1 MAESLMDAL
10 RAYDKTCYPLH
21 MPGHKR
27 RLDPSGG
34 LPISIDVTEVNGMDD
49 LHNAS
54 GILAEAETRT
64 AALYGSP
71 CCRYLVGGSTVGIL
85 SAIRAC
91 CSRNG
96 TVLAARNCHKSVW
109 HAAELMNLTTVFLMP
124 ERIGAY
130 DLFGSVRP
138 EEVAAGLR
146 QHPEAEAVV
155 ITSPTYE
162 GILSDVRAIAAIC
175 HAAGV
180 PLIVDE
186 AHGAHLGLQVGN
198 FSDREFFP
206 QGAVSC
212 GADVVIQ
219 SAHKTLPCLTQTS
232 WMHIQGNLVSAKR
245 VDHELDVFET
255 SSPSYPLMV
264 SLDAATGFLTR
275 EGGDYMHRWEEYL
288 TAFAEKT
295 RGLRRLW
302 IPGVTDPLPQT
313 AAFARDPGKIL
324 ISGKGAGMTGE
335 ALAAILRD
343 QYRFETE
350 MAVGWNVLAM
360 TSMADDPEEIK
371 RFAEVLS
378 EIDSDS
384 LNKTEPSAR
393 ECITAADI
401 DIEIEA
407 RADAEFSAAATDPG
421 QTDLAAAPPAETVM
435 TIAEAMERPSV
446 PVTEESAAGAVSA
459 EYLWAYPPG
468 VPLIMPGERIT
479 DGLLCTLRV
488 LRAAGTAIHHEG
500 RAHDSVQDGMILT
513 VKAEKEDPKKEQ
525 NRI

>member
-1 MAESLMDAL
+1 MDAL
-10 RAYDKTCYPLH
+10 RAYDKTYYPLH

-34 LPISIDVTEVNGMDD
+34 LPISIDITEVDGMDD

-54 GILAEAETRT
+54 GILAEAEART

-109 HAAELMNLTTVFLMP
+109 HAAELMNLTTAFLMP
-124 ERIGAY
+124 ERIGTF

-138 EEVAAGLR
+138 EEVAGKLR
-146 QHPEAEAVV
+146 KHPEAEAVV

-162 GILSDVRAIAAIC
+162 GVLSDVRAIAEIC

-186 AHGAHLGLQVGN
+186 AHGAHLGLRAEN
-198 FSDREFFP
+198 SSDRAFFP

-232 WMHIQGNLVSAKR
+232 WMHVQGNLVSPKR

-255 SSPSYPLMV
+255 SSPSYPLMA
-264 SLDAATGFLTR
+264 SLDAATCFLTR
-275 EGGDYMHRWEEYL
+275 EGGGYLHRWEECL
-288 TAFAEKT
+288 AAFAEKT
-295 RGLRRLW
+295 RGLRYLR
-302 IPGVTDPLPQT
+302 IPGITDPLPRT

-324 ISGKGAGMTGE
+324 ISGRDAGLTGG
-335 ALAAILRD
+335 ALADILRTRY
-343 QYRFETE
+343 QFETE

-360 TSMADDPEEIK
+360 TSMADDPEAIE
-371 RFAEVLS
+371 RFAEALQ
-378 EIDSDS
+378 EIDSGS
-384 LNKTEPSAR
+384 LYEKEPPFPRRLSAS
-393 ECITAADI
+393 DI
-401 DIEIEA
+401 DIVIEA
-407 RADAEFSAAATDPG
+407 N
-421 QTDLAAAPPAETVM
+421 LIAAPSAETVM

-446 PVTEESAAGAVSA
+446 PVIEESAAGAVSA

-468 VPLIMPGERIT
+468 IPLIMPGERIT
-479 DGLLCTLRV
+479 DGLLCTLRA

-500 RAHDSVQDGMILT
+500 RAHDSVQDGEILT
-513 VKAEKEDPKKEQ
+513 VKAGQEGSLEVKSV
-525 NRI
+525 

>member
-10 RAYDKTCYPLH
+10 RAYDKTYYPLH

-34 LPISIDVTEVNGMDD
+34 LPISIDITEVDGMDD

-54 GILAEAETRT
+54 GILAEAEART

-124 ERIGAY
+124 ERIGTF

-138 EEVAAGLR
+138 EEVAGKLR

-162 GILSDVRAIAAIC
+162 GVLSDVRAIAEIC

-186 AHGAHLGLQVGN
+186 AHGAHLGLCTEN
-198 FSDREFFP
+198 SSDRTFFP

-232 WMHIQGNLVSAKR
+232 WMHIQGNLVSPKR

-255 SSPSYPLMV
+255 SSPSYPLMA
-264 SLDAATGFLTR
+264 SLDAATCFLTR
-275 EGGDYMHRWEEYL
+275 EGGGYLHRWEECL
-288 TAFAEKT
+288 AAFAEKT
-295 RGLRRLW
+295 RGLRYLR
-302 IPGVTDPLPQT
+302 IPGITDPLPRT

-324 ISGKGAGMTGE
+324 ISGRDAGLTGG
-335 ALAAILRD
+335 ALANILRTRY
-343 QYRFETE
+343 QFETE

-360 TSMADDPEEIK
+360 TSMADDPEAIE
-371 RFAEVLS
+371 RFAEALQ
-378 EIDSDS
+378 EIDSGS
-384 LNKTEPSAR
+384 LNEKEPPFPRRLSAS
-393 ECITAADI
+393 DI
-401 DIEIEA
+401 DIVIE
-407 RADAEFSAAATDPG
+407 SN
-421 QTDLAAAPPAETVM
+421 LIAAPSAETVM

-446 PVTEESAAGAVSA
+446 SVLEESAAGAVSA

-468 VPLIMPGERIT
+468 IPLIMPGERIT
-479 DGLLCTLRV
+479 DGLLCTLRA

-500 RAHDSVQDGMILT
+500 RAHDSVQDGEILT
-513 VKAEKEDPKKEQ
+513 VKAEQEGSLEVKSV
-525 NRI
+525 

>member
-10 RAYDKTCYPLH
+10 RAYDKTYYPLH

-34 LPISIDVTEVNGMDD
+34 LPISIDITEVDGMDD

-54 GILAEAETRT
+54 GILAEAEART

-109 HAAELMNLTTVFLMP
+109 HAAELMNLTTAFLMP
-124 ERIGAY
+124 ERIGTF

-138 EEVAAGLR
+138 EEVAGKLR
-146 QHPEAEAVV
+146 KHPEAEAVV

-162 GILSDVRAIAAIC
+162 GVLSDVRAIAEIC

-186 AHGAHLGLQVGN
+186 AHGAHLGLRAEN
-198 FSDREFFP
+198 SSDRAFFP

-232 WMHIQGNLVSAKR
+232 WMHIQGNLVSPKR

-255 SSPSYPLMV
+255 SSPSYPLMA
-264 SLDAATGFLTR
+264 SLDAATCFLTR
-275 EGGDYMHRWEEYL
+275 EGGGYLHRWEECL
-288 TAFAEKT
+288 AAFAEKT
-295 RGLRRLW
+295 RGLRYLR
-302 IPGVTDPLPQT
+302 IPGITDPLPRT

-324 ISGKGAGMTGE
+324 ISGRDAGLTGG
-335 ALAAILRD
+335 ALANILRTRY
-343 QYRFETE
+343 QFETE

-360 TSMADDPEEIK
+360 TSMADDPEAIE
-371 RFAEVLS
+371 RFAEALQ
-378 EIDSDS
+378 EIDSGS
-384 LNKTEPSAR
+384 LYEKEPPFPRRLSAS
-393 ECITAADI
+393 DI
-401 DIEIEA
+401 DIVIEA
-407 RADAEFSAAATDPG
+407 N
-421 QTDLAAAPPAETVM
+421 LIAAPSAETVM

-446 PVTEESAAGAVSA
+446 PVIEESAAGAVSA

-468 VPLIMPGERIT
+468 IPLIMPGERIT
-479 DGLLCTLRV
+479 DGLLCTLRA

>member
-1 MAESLMDAL
+1 MDAL
-10 RAYDKTCYPLH
+10 RAYDKTYYPLH

-34 LPISIDVTEVNGMDD
+34 LPISIDITEVDGMDD

-54 GILAEAETRT
+54 GILAEAEART

-109 HAAELMNLTTVFLMP
+109 HAAELMNLTTAFLMP
-124 ERIGAY
+124 ERIGTF

-138 EEVAAGLR
+138 EEVAGKLR

-162 GILSDVRAIAAIC
+162 GVLSDVRAIAEIC

-186 AHGAHLGLQVGN
+186 AHGAHLGLRAEN
-198 FSDREFFP
+198 SSDRAFFP

-232 WMHIQGNLVSAKR
+232 WMHIQGNLVSPKR

-255 SSPSYPLMV
+255 SSPSYPLMA
-264 SLDAATGFLTR
+264 SLDAATCFLTR
-275 EGGDYMHRWEEYL
+275 EGGGYLHRWEECL
-288 TAFAEKT
+288 AAFAEKT
-295 RGLRRLW
+295 RGLRYLR
-302 IPGVTDPLPQT
+302 IPGITDPLPRT

-324 ISGKGAGMTGE
+324 ISGRDAGLTGG
-335 ALAAILRD
+335 ALANILRTRY
-343 QYRFETE
+343 QFETE

-360 TSMADDPEEIK
+360 TSMADDPEAIE
-371 RFAEVLS
+371 RFAEALQ
-378 EIDSDS
+378 EIDSGS
-384 LNKTEPSAR
+384 LNEKEPPFPRRLSAS
-393 ECITAADI
+393 DI
-401 DIEIEA
+401 DIVIEA
-407 RADAEFSAAATDPG
+407 N
-421 QTDLAAAPPAETVM
+421 LIAAPSAETVM

-446 PVTEESAAGAVSA
+446 PVIEESAAGAVSA

-468 VPLIMPGERIT
+468 IPLIMPGERIT
-479 DGLLCTLRV
+479 DGLLCTLRA

-500 RAHDSVQDGMILT
+500 RAHDSVQDGEILT
-513 VKAEKEDPKKEQ
+513 VKAGQEGSLEVKSV
-525 NRI
+525 

>member
-10 RAYDKTCYPLH
+10 RAYDKTYYPLH

-34 LPISIDVTEVNGMDD
+34 LPISIDITEVDGMDD

-54 GILAEAETRT
+54 GILAEAEART

-109 HAAELMNLTTVFLMP
+109 HAAELMNLTTAFLMP
-124 ERIGAY
+124 ERIGTF

-138 EEVAAGLR
+138 EEVAGKLR
-146 QHPEAEAVV
+146 KHPEAEAVV

-162 GILSDVRAIAAIC
+162 GVLSDVRAIAEIC

-186 AHGAHLGLQVGN
+186 AHGAHLGLRAEN
-198 FSDREFFP
+198 SSDRAFFP

-232 WMHIQGNLVSAKR
+232 WMHVQGNLVSPKR

-255 SSPSYPLMV
+255 SSPSYPLMA
-264 SLDAATGFLTR
+264 SLDAATCFLTR
-275 EGGDYMHRWEEYL
+275 EGGGYLHRWEECL
-288 TAFAEKT
+288 AAFAEKT
-295 RGLRRLW
+295 RGLRYLR
-302 IPGVTDPLPQT
+302 IPGITDPLPRT

-324 ISGKGAGMTGE
+324 ISGRDAGLTGG
-335 ALAAILRD
+335 ALADILRTRY
-343 QYRFETE
+343 QFETE

-360 TSMADDPEEIK
+360 TSMADDPEAIE
-371 RFAEVLS
+371 RFAEALQ
-378 EIDSDS
+378 EIDSGS
-384 LNKTEPSAR
+384 LYEKEPPFPRRLSAS
-393 ECITAADI
+393 DI
-401 DIEIEA
+401 DIVIEA
-407 RADAEFSAAATDPG
+407 N
-421 QTDLAAAPPAETVM
+421 LIAAPSAETVM

-446 PVTEESAAGAVSA
+446 SVLEESAAGAVSA

-468 VPLIMPGERIT
+468 IPLIMPGERIT
-479 DGLLCTLRV
+479 DGLLCTLRA

-500 RAHDSVQDGMILT
+500 RAHDSVQDGEILT
-513 VKAEKEDPKKEQ
+513 VKAEQEGSLEVKSV
-525 NRI
+525 

>member
-10 RAYDKTCYPLH
+10 RAYDKTYYPLH

-34 LPISIDVTEVNGMDD
+34 LPISIDITEVDGMDD

-54 GILAEAETRT
+54 GILAEAEART

-109 HAAELMNLTTVFLMP
+109 HAAELMNLTTAFLMP
-124 ERIGAY
+124 ERIGTF

-138 EEVAAGLR
+138 EEVAGKLR

-162 GILSDVRAIAAIC
+162 GVLSDVRAIAEIC

-186 AHGAHLGLQVGN
+186 AHGAHLGLCTEN
-198 FSDREFFP
+198 SSDRTFFP

-232 WMHIQGNLVSAKR
+232 WMHIQGNLVSPKR

-255 SSPSYPLMV
+255 SSPSYPLMA
-264 SLDAATGFLTR
+264 SLDAATCFLTR
-275 EGGDYMHRWEEYL
+275 EGGGYLHRWEECL
-288 TAFAEKT
+288 AAFAEKT
-295 RGLRRLW
+295 RGLRYLR
-302 IPGVTDPLPQT
+302 IPGITDPLPRT

-324 ISGKGAGMTGE
+324 ISGRDAGLTGG
-335 ALAAILRD
+335 ALANILRTRY
-343 QYRFETE
+343 QFETE

-360 TSMADDPEEIK
+360 TSMADDPEAIE
-371 RFAEVLS
+371 RFAEALQ
-378 EIDSDS
+378 EIDSGS
-384 LNKTEPSAR
+384 LNEKEPPFPRRLSAS
-393 ECITAADI
+393 DI
-401 DIEIEA
+401 DIVIEA
-407 RADAEFSAAATDPG
+407 N
-421 QTDLAAAPPAETVM
+421 LIAAPSAETVM

-446 PVTEESAAGAVSA
+446 PVIEESAAGAVSA

-468 VPLIMPGERIT
+468 IPLIMPGERIT
-479 DGLLCTLRV
+479 DGLLCTLRA

-500 RAHDSVQDGMILT
+500 RAHDSVQDGEILT
-513 VKAEKEDPKKEQ
+513 VKAEQEGSLEVKSV
-525 NRI
+525 

>member
-10 RAYDKTCYPLH
+10 RAYDKTYYPLH

-34 LPISIDVTEVNGMDD
+34 LPISIDITEVDGMDD

-54 GILAEAETRT
+54 GILAEAEART

-109 HAAELMNLTTVFLMP
+109 HAAELMNLTTAFLMP
-124 ERIGAY
+124 ERIGTF

-138 EEVAAGLR
+138 EEVAGKLR
-146 QHPEAEAVV
+146 KHPEAEAVV

-162 GILSDVRAIAAIC
+162 GVLSDVRAIAEIC

-186 AHGAHLGLQVGN
+186 AHGAHLGLRAEN
-198 FSDREFFP
+198 SSDRAFFP

-232 WMHIQGNLVSAKR
+232 WMHVQGNLVSPKR

-255 SSPSYPLMV
+255 SSPSYPLMA
-264 SLDAATGFLTR
+264 SLDAATCFLTR
-275 EGGDYMHRWEEYL
+275 EGGGYLHRWEECL

-295 RGLRRLW
+295 RGLRYLR
-302 IPGVTDPLPQT
+302 IPGITDPLPRT

-324 ISGKGAGMTGE
+324 ISGRDAGLTGG
-335 ALAAILRD
+335 ALADILRTRY
-343 QYRFETE
+343 QFETE

-360 TSMADDPEEIK
+360 TSMADDPEAIE
-371 RFAEVLS
+371 RFAEALQ
-378 EIDSDS
+378 EIDSGS
-384 LNKTEPSAR
+384 LYEKEPPFPRRLSAS
-393 ECITAADI
+393 DI
-401 DIEIEA
+401 DIVIEA
-407 RADAEFSAAATDPG
+407 N
-421 QTDLAAAPPAETVM
+421 LIAAPSAETVM

-446 PVTEESAAGAVSA
+446 PVIEESAAGAVSA

-468 VPLIMPGERIT
+468 IPLIMPGERIT
-479 DGLLCTLRV
+479 DGLLCTLRA

-500 RAHDSVQDGMILT
+500 RAHDSVQDGEILT
-513 VKAEKEDPKKEQ
+513 VKAGQEGSLEVKSV
-525 NRI
+525 

>member
-10 RAYDKTCYPLH
+10 RAYDKTYYPLH

-34 LPISIDVTEVNGMDD
+34 LPISIDITEVDGMDD

-54 GILAEAETRT
+54 GILAEAEART

-109 HAAELMNLTTVFLMP
+109 HAAELMNLTTAFLMP
-124 ERIGAY
+124 ERIGTF

-138 EEVAAGLR
+138 EEVAGKLR
-146 QHPEAEAVV
+146 KHPEAEAVV

-162 GILSDVRAIAAIC
+162 GVLSDVRAIAEIC

-186 AHGAHLGLQVGN
+186 AHGAHLGLRAEN
-198 FSDREFFP
+198 SSDRAFFP

-232 WMHIQGNLVSAKR
+232 WMHVQGNLVSPKR

-255 SSPSYPLMV
+255 SSPSYPLMA
-264 SLDAATGFLTR
+264 SLDAATCFLTR
-275 EGGDYMHRWEEYL
+275 EGGGYLHRWEECL
-288 TAFAEKT
+288 AAFAEKT
-295 RGLRRLW
+295 RGLRYLR
-302 IPGVTDPLPQT
+302 IPGITDPLPRT

-324 ISGKGAGMTGE
+324 ISGRDAGLTGG
-335 ALAAILRD
+335 ALANILRTRY
-343 QYRFETE
+343 QFETE

-360 TSMADDPEEIK
+360 TSMADDPEAIE
-371 RFAEVLS
+371 RFAEALQ
-378 EIDSDS
+378 EIDSGS
-384 LNKTEPSAR
+384 LNEKEPPFPRRLSAS
-393 ECITAADI
+393 DI
-401 DIEIEA
+401 DIVIEA
-407 RADAEFSAAATDPG
+407 N
-421 QTDLAAAPPAETVM
+421 LIAAPSAETVM

-446 PVTEESAAGAVSA
+446 PVIEESAAGAVSA

-468 VPLIMPGERIT
+468 IPLIMPGERIT
-479 DGLLCTLRV
+479 DGLLCTLRA

-500 RAHDSVQDGMILT
+500 RAHDSVQDGEILT
-513 VKAEKEDPKKEQ
+513 VKAGQEGSLEVKSV
-525 NRI
+525 

>member
-1 MAESLMDAL
+1 MDAL
-10 RAYDKTCYPLH
+10 RAYDKTYYPLH

-34 LPISIDVTEVNGMDD
+34 LPISIDITEVDGMDD

-54 GILAEAETRT
+54 GILAEAEART

-109 HAAELMNLTTVFLMP
+109 HAAELMNLTTAFLMP
-124 ERIGAY
+124 ERIGTF

-138 EEVAAGLR
+138 EEVAGKLR
-146 QHPEAEAVV
+146 KHPEAEAVV

-162 GILSDVRAIAAIC
+162 GVLSDVRAIAEIC

-186 AHGAHLGLQVGN
+186 AHGAHLGLRAEN
-198 FSDREFFP
+198 SSDRAFFP

-232 WMHIQGNLVSAKR
+232 WMHIQGNLVSPKR

-255 SSPSYPLMV
+255 SSPSYPLMA
-264 SLDAATGFLTR
+264 SLDAATCFLTR
-275 EGGDYMHRWEEYL
+275 EGGGYLHRWEECL
-288 TAFAEKT
+288 AAFAEKT
-295 RGLRRLW
+295 RGLRYLR
-302 IPGVTDPLPQT
+302 IPGITDPLPRT

-324 ISGKGAGMTGE
+324 ISGRDAGLTGG
-335 ALAAILRD
+335 ALADILRTRY
-343 QYRFETE
+343 QFETE

-360 TSMADDPEEIK
+360 TSMADDPEAIE
-371 RFAEVLS
+371 RFAEALQ
-378 EIDSDS
+378 EIDSGS
-384 LNKTEPSAR
+384 LYEKEPPFPRRLSAS
-393 ECITAADI
+393 DI
-401 DIEIEA
+401 DIVIEA
-407 RADAEFSAAATDPG
+407 N
-421 QTDLAAAPPAETVM
+421 LIAAPSAETVM

-446 PVTEESAAGAVSA
+446 PVIEESAAGAVSA

-468 VPLIMPGERIT
+468 IPLIMPGERIT
-479 DGLLCTLRV
+479 DGLLCTLRA

-500 RAHDSVQDGMILT
+500 RAHDSVQDGEILT
-513 VKAEKEDPKKEQ
+513 VKAGQEGSLEVKSV
-525 NRI
+525 

>member
-1 MAESLMDAL
+1 
-10 RAYDKTCYPLH
+10 
-21 MPGHKR
+21 
-27 RLDPSGG
+27 
-34 LPISIDVTEVNGMDD
+34 
-49 LHNAS
+49 
-54 GILAEAETRT
+54 
-64 AALYGSP
+64 
-71 CCRYLVGGSTVGIL
+71 
-85 SAIRAC
+85 
-91 CSRNG
+91 
-96 TVLAARNCHKSVW
+96 
-109 HAAELMNLTTVFLMP
+109 
-124 ERIGAY
+124 
-130 DLFGSVRP
+130 
-138 EEVAAGLR
+138 
-146 QHPEAEAVV
+146 
-155 ITSPTYE
+155 
-162 GILSDVRAIAAIC
+162 
-175 HAAGV
+175 
-180 PLIVDE
+180 
-186 AHGAHLGLQVGN
+186 
-198 FSDREFFP
+198 
-206 QGAVSC
+206 
-212 GADVVIQ
+212 
-219 SAHKTLPCLTQTS
+219 
-232 WMHIQGNLVSAKR
+232 
-245 VDHELDVFET
+245 
-255 SSPSYPLMV
+255 
-264 SLDAATGFLTR
+264 
-275 EGGDYMHRWEEYL
+275 
-288 TAFAEKT
+288 
-295 RGLRRLW
+295 
-302 IPGVTDPLPQT
+302 
-313 AAFARDPGKIL
+313 
-324 ISGKGAGMTGE
+324 
-335 ALAAILRD
+335 
-343 QYRFETE
+343 

>member
-10 RAYDKTCYPLH
+10 RAYDKTYYPLH

-34 LPISIDVTEVNGMDD
+34 LPISIDITEVDGMDD

-54 GILAEAETRT
+54 GILAEAEART

-109 HAAELMNLTTVFLMP
+109 HAAELMNLTTAFLMP
-124 ERIGAY
+124 ERIGTF

-138 EEVAAGLR
+138 EEVAGKLR
-146 QHPEAEAVV
+146 KHPEAEAVV

-162 GILSDVRAIAAIC
+162 GVLSDVRAIAEIC

-186 AHGAHLGLQVGN
+186 AHGAHLGLRAEN
-198 FSDREFFP
+198 SSDRAFFP

-232 WMHIQGNLVSAKR
+232 WMHIQGNLVSPKR

-255 SSPSYPLMV
+255 SSPSYPLMA
-264 SLDAATGFLTR
+264 SLDAATCFLTR
-275 EGGDYMHRWEEYL
+275 EGGGYLHRWEECL

-295 RGLRRLW
+295 RGLRYLR
-302 IPGVTDPLPQT
+302 IPGITDPLPRT

-324 ISGKGAGMTGE
+324 ISGRDAGLTGG
-335 ALAAILRD
+335 ALADILRTRY
-343 QYRFETE
+343 QFETE

-360 TSMADDPEEIK
+360 TSMADDPEAIE
-371 RFAEVLS
+371 RFAEALQ
-378 EIDSDS
+378 EIDSGS
-384 LNKTEPSAR
+384 LYEKEPPFPRRLSAS
-393 ECITAADI
+393 DI
-401 DIEIEA
+401 DIVIEA
-407 RADAEFSAAATDPG
+407 N
-421 QTDLAAAPPAETVM
+421 LIAAPSAETVM

-446 PVTEESAAGAVSA
+446 PVIEESAAGAVSA

-468 VPLIMPGERIT
+468 IPLIMPGERIT
-479 DGLLCTLRV
+479 DGLLCTLRA

-500 RAHDSVQDGMILT
+500 RAHDSVQDGEILT
-513 VKAEKEDPKKEQ
+513 VKAGQEGSLEVKSV
-525 NRI
+525 

>member
-10 RAYDKTCYPLH
+10 RAYDKTYYPLH

-34 LPISIDVTEVNGMDD
+34 LPISIDITEVDGMDD

-54 GILAEAETRT
+54 GILAEAEART

-109 HAAELMNLTTVFLMP
+109 HAAELMNLTTAFLMP
-124 ERIGAY
+124 ERIGTF

-138 EEVAAGLR
+138 EEVAGKLR
-146 QHPEAEAVV
+146 KHPEAEAVV

-162 GILSDVRAIAAIC
+162 GVLSDVRAIAEIC

-186 AHGAHLGLQVGN
+186 AHGAHLGLRAEN
-198 FSDREFFP
+198 SSDRAFFP

-232 WMHIQGNLVSAKR
+232 WMHVQGNLVSPKR

-255 SSPSYPLMV
+255 SSPSYPLMA
-264 SLDAATGFLTR
+264 SLDAATCFLTR
-275 EGGDYMHRWEEYL
+275 EGGGYLHRWEECL
-288 TAFAEKT
+288 AAFAEKT
-295 RGLRRLW
+295 RGLRYLR
-302 IPGVTDPLPQT
+302 IPGITDPLPRT

-324 ISGKGAGMTGE
+324 ISGRDAGLTGG
-335 ALAAILRD
+335 ALADILRTRY
-343 QYRFETE
+343 QFETE

-360 TSMADDPEEIK
+360 TSMADDPEAIE
-371 RFAEVLS
+371 RFAEALQ
-378 EIDSDS
+378 EIDSGS
-384 LNKTEPSAR
+384 LNEKEPPFPRRLSAS
-393 ECITAADI
+393 DI
-401 DIEIEA
+401 DIVIEA
-407 RADAEFSAAATDPG
+407 N
-421 QTDLAAAPPAETVM
+421 LIAAPSAETVM

-446 PVTEESAAGAVSA
+446 SVLEESAAGAVSA

-468 VPLIMPGERIT
+468 IPLIMPGERIT
-479 DGLLCTLRV
+479 DGLLCTLRA

-500 RAHDSVQDGMILT
+500 RAHDSVQDGEILT
-513 VKAEKEDPKKEQ
+513 VKAGQEGSLEVKSV
-525 NRI
+525 

>member
-10 RAYDKTCYPLH
+10 RAYDKTYYPLH

-34 LPISIDVTEVNGMDD
+34 LPISIDITEVDGMDD

-54 GILAEAETRT
+54 GILAEAEART

-109 HAAELMNLTTVFLMP
+109 HAAELMNLTTAFLMP
-124 ERIGAY
+124 ERIGTF

-138 EEVAAGLR
+138 EEVAGKLR
-146 QHPEAEAVV
+146 KHPEAEAVV

-162 GILSDVRAIAAIC
+162 GVLSDVRAIAAIC

-186 AHGAHLGLQVGN
+186 AHGAHLGLCTEN
-198 FSDREFFP
+198 SSDRAFFP

-219 SAHKTLPCLTQTS
+219 SPHKTLPCLTQTS
-232 WMHIQGNLVSAKR
+232 WMHIQGNLVSPKR

-255 SSPSYPLMV
+255 SSPSYPLMA
-264 SLDAATGFLTR
+264 SLDAATCFLTR
-275 EGGDYMHRWEEYL
+275 EGGDYLHHWEECL
-288 TAFAEKT
+288 AAFAEKT
-295 RGLRRLW
+295 RGLRYLR
-302 IPGVTDPLPQT
+302 IPGITDPLPRT

-324 ISGKGAGMTGE
+324 ISGRDAGLTGG
-335 ALAAILRD
+335 ALANILRTRY
-343 QYRFETE
+343 QFETE

-360 TSMADDPEEIK
+360 TSMADDPEAIE
-371 RFAEVLS
+371 RFAEALQ
-378 EIDSDS
+378 EIDSGS
-384 LNKTEPSAR
+384 LNEKEPPFPRRLSAS
-393 ECITAADI
+393 DI
-401 DIEIEA
+401 DIIIE
-407 RADAEFSAAATDPG
+407 SN
-421 QTDLAAAPPAETVM
+421 LIAAPSAETVM

-446 PVTEESAAGAVSA
+446 SVLEESAAGAVSA

-468 VPLIMPGERIT
+468 IPLIMPGERIT
-479 DGLLCTLRV
+479 DGLLCTLRA

-500 RAHDSVQDGMILT
+500 RAHDSVQDGEILT
-513 VKAEKEDPKKEQ
+513 VKAGQEGSLEVKSV
-525 NRI
+525 

>member
-10 RAYDKTCYPLH
+10 RAYDKTYYPLH

-34 LPISIDVTEVNGMDD
+34 LPISIDITEVDGMDD

-54 GILAEAETRT
+54 GILAEAEART

-109 HAAELMNLTTVFLMP
+109 HAAELMNLTTAFLMP
-124 ERIGAY
+124 ERIGTF

-138 EEVAAGLR
+138 EEVAGKLR
-146 QHPEAEAVV
+146 KHPEAEAVV

-162 GILSDVRAIAAIC
+162 GVLSDVRAIAEIC

-186 AHGAHLGLQVGN
+186 AHGAHLGLRAEN
-198 FSDREFFP
+198 SSDRAFFP

-232 WMHIQGNLVSAKR
+232 WMHIQGNLVSPKR

-255 SSPSYPLMV
+255 SSPSYPLMA
-264 SLDAATGFLTR
+264 SLDAATCFLTR
-275 EGGDYMHRWEEYL
+275 EGGGYLHRWEECL
-288 TAFAEKT
+288 AAFAEKT
-295 RGLRRLW
+295 RGLRYLR
-302 IPGVTDPLPQT
+302 IPGITDPLPRT

-324 ISGKGAGMTGE
+324 ISGRDAGLTGG
-335 ALAAILRD
+335 ALANILRTRY
-343 QYRFETE
+343 QFETE

-360 TSMADDPEEIK
+360 TSMADDPEAIE
-371 RFAEVLS
+371 RFAEALQ
-378 EIDSDS
+378 EIDSGS
-384 LNKTEPSAR
+384 LYEKEPPFPRRLSAS
-393 ECITAADI
+393 DI
-401 DIEIEA
+401 DIVIEA
-407 RADAEFSAAATDPG
+407 N
-421 QTDLAAAPPAETVM
+421 LIAAPSAETVM

-446 PVTEESAAGAVSA
+446 SVLEESAAGAVSA

-468 VPLIMPGERIT
+468 IPLIMPGERIT
-479 DGLLCTLRV
+479 DGLLCTLRA

-500 RAHDSVQDGMILT
+500 RAHDSVQDGEILT
-513 VKAEKEDPKKEQ
+513 VKAGQEGSLEVKSV
-525 NRI
+525 

>member
-10 RAYDKTCYPLH
+10 RAYDKTYYPLH

-34 LPISIDVTEVNGMDD
+34 LPISIDITEVDGMDD

-54 GILAEAETRT
+54 GILAEAEART

-109 HAAELMNLTTVFLMP
+109 HAAELMNLTTAFLMP
-124 ERIGAY
+124 ERIGTF

-138 EEVAAGLR
+138 EEVAGKLR
-146 QHPEAEAVV
+146 KHPEAEAVV

-162 GILSDVRAIAAIC
+162 GVLSDVRAIAEIC

-186 AHGAHLGLQVGN
+186 AHGAHLGLRAEN
-198 FSDREFFP
+198 SSDRAFFP

-232 WMHIQGNLVSAKR
+232 WMHVQGNLVSPKR

-255 SSPSYPLMV
+255 SSPSYPLMA
-264 SLDAATGFLTR
+264 SLDAATCFLTR
-275 EGGDYMHRWEEYL
+275 EGGGYLHRWEECL
-288 TAFAEKT
+288 AAFAEKT
-295 RGLRRLW
+295 RGLRYLR
-302 IPGVTDPLPQT
+302 IPGITDPLPRT

-324 ISGKGAGMTGE
+324 ISGRDAGLTGG
-335 ALAAILRD
+335 ALANILRTRY
-343 QYRFETE
+343 QFETE

-360 TSMADDPEEIK
+360 TSMADDPEAIE
-371 RFAEVLS
+371 RFAEALQ
-378 EIDSDS
+378 EIDSGS
-384 LNKTEPSAR
+384 LYEKEPPFPRRLSAS
-393 ECITAADI
+393 DI
-401 DIEIEA
+401 DIVIE
-407 RADAEFSAAATDPG
+407 SN
-421 QTDLAAAPPAETVM
+421 LIAAPSAETVM

-446 PVTEESAAGAVSA
+446 SVLEESAAGAVSA

-468 VPLIMPGERIT
+468 IPLIMPGERIT
-479 DGLLCTLRV
+479 DGLLCTLRA

-500 RAHDSVQDGMILT
+500 RAHDSVQDGEILT
-513 VKAEKEDPKKEQ
+513 VKAGQEGSLEVKSV
-525 NRI
+525 

>member
-1 MAESLMDAL
+1 MDAL
-10 RAYDKTCYPLH
+10 RAYDKTYYPLH

-34 LPISIDVTEVNGMDD
+34 LPISIDITEVDGMDD

-54 GILAEAETRT
+54 GILAEAEART

-109 HAAELMNLTTVFLMP
+109 HAAELMNLTTAFLMP
-124 ERIGAY
+124 ERIGTF

-138 EEVAAGLR
+138 EEVAGKLR
-146 QHPEAEAVV
+146 KHPEAEAVV

-162 GILSDVRAIAAIC
+162 GVLSDVRAIAEIC

-186 AHGAHLGLQVGN
+186 AHGAHLGLRTEN
-198 FSDREFFP
+198 SSDRAFFP

-232 WMHIQGNLVSAKR
+232 WMHIQGNLVSPKR

-255 SSPSYPLMV
+255 SSPSYPLMA
-264 SLDAATGFLTR
+264 SLDAATCFLTR
-275 EGGDYMHRWEEYL
+275 EGGGYLHRWEECL
-288 TAFAEKT
+288 AAFAEKT
-295 RGLRRLW
+295 RGLRYLR
-302 IPGVTDPLPQT
+302 IPGITDPLPRT

-324 ISGKGAGMTGE
+324 ISGRDAGLTGG
-335 ALAAILRD
+335 ALADILRTRY
-343 QYRFETE
+343 QFETE

-360 TSMADDPEEIK
+360 TSMADDPEAIE
-371 RFAEVLS
+371 RFAEALQ
-378 EIDSDS
+378 EIDSGS
-384 LNKTEPSAR
+384 LYEKEPPFPRRLSAS
-393 ECITAADI
+393 DI
-401 DIEIEA
+401 DIVIEA
-407 RADAEFSAAATDPG
+407 N
-421 QTDLAAAPPAETVM
+421 LIAAPSAETVM

-446 PVTEESAAGAVSA
+446 PVIEESAAGAVSA

-468 VPLIMPGERIT
+468 IPLIMPGERIT
-479 DGLLCTLRV
+479 DGLLCTLRA

-500 RAHDSVQDGMILT
+500 RAHDSVQDGEILT
-513 VKAEKEDPKKEQ
+513 VKAGQEGSLEVKSV
-525 NRI
+525 

>member
-10 RAYDKTCYPLH
+10 RAYDKTYYPLH

-34 LPISIDVTEVNGMDD
+34 LPISIDITEVDGMDD

-54 GILAEAETRT
+54 GILAEAEART

-124 ERIGAY
+124 ERIGTF

-138 EEVAAGLR
+138 EEVAGKLR
-146 QHPEAEAVV
+146 KHPEAEAVV

-162 GILSDVRAIAAIC
+162 GVLSDVRAIAEIC

-186 AHGAHLGLQVGN
+186 AHGAHLGLRTEN
-198 FSDREFFP
+198 SSDRAFFP

-232 WMHIQGNLVSAKR
+232 WMHIQGNLVSPKR

-255 SSPSYPLMV
+255 SSPSYPLMA
-264 SLDAATGFLTR
+264 SLDAATCFLTR
-275 EGGDYMHRWEEYL
+275 EGGDYLHRWEECL

-295 RGLRRLW
+295 RGLRYLR
-302 IPGVTDPLPQT
+302 IPGITDPLPRT

-324 ISGKGAGMTGE
+324 ISGRDAGLTGG
-335 ALAAILRD
+335 ALADILRTRY
-343 QYRFETE
+343 QFETE

-360 TSMADDPEEIK
+360 TSMADDPEAIE
-371 RFAEVLS
+371 RFAEALQ
-378 EIDSDS
+378 EIDSCS
-384 LNKTEPSAR
+384 QNEKEPSFPRRLSAS
-393 ECITAADI
+393 DI
-401 DIEIEA
+401 DIVIEA
-407 RADAEFSAAATDPG
+407 N
-421 QTDLAAAPPAETVM
+421 LIAAPSAETVM

-446 PVTEESAAGAVSA
+446 PVIEESAAGAVSA

-468 VPLIMPGERIT
+468 IPLIMPGERIT
-479 DGLLCTLRV
+479 DGLLCTLRA

-500 RAHDSVQDGMILT
+500 RAHDSVQDGEILT
-513 VKAEKEDPKKEQ
+513 VKAGQEGSLEVKS
-525 NRI
+525 I

>member
-1 MAESLMDAL
+1 MDAL
-10 RAYDKTCYPLH
+10 RAYDKTYYPLH

-34 LPISIDVTEVNGMDD
+34 LPISIDITEVDGMDD

-54 GILAEAETRT
+54 GILAEAEART

-109 HAAELMNLTTVFLMP
+109 HAAELMNLTTAFLMP
-124 ERIGAY
+124 ERIGTF

-138 EEVAAGLR
+138 EEVAGKLR
-146 QHPEAEAVV
+146 KHPEAEAVV

-162 GILSDVRAIAAIC
+162 GVLSDVRAIAEIC

-186 AHGAHLGLQVGN
+186 AHGAHLGLCTEN
-198 FSDREFFP
+198 SSDRTFFP

-232 WMHIQGNLVSAKR
+232 WMHIQGNLVSPKR

-255 SSPSYPLMV
+255 SSPSYPLMA
-264 SLDAATGFLTR
+264 SLDAATCFLTR
-275 EGGDYMHRWEEYL
+275 EGGDYLHRWEECL
-288 TAFAEKT
+288 AAFAEKT
-295 RGLRRLW
+295 RGLRYLR
-302 IPGVTDPLPQT
+302 IPGITDPLPRT

-324 ISGKGAGMTGE
+324 ISGRDAGLTGG
-335 ALAAILRD
+335 ALANILRTRY
-343 QYRFETE
+343 QFETE

-360 TSMADDPEEIK
+360 TSMADDPEAIE
-371 RFAEVLS
+371 RFAEALQ
-378 EIDSDS
+378 EIDSGS
-384 LNKTEPSAR
+384 LNEKEPPFPRRLSAS
-393 ECITAADI
+393 DI
-401 DIEIEA
+401 DIVIEA
-407 RADAEFSAAATDPG
+407 N
-421 QTDLAAAPPAETVM
+421 LIAAPSAETVM

-446 PVTEESAAGAVSA
+446 PVIEESAAGAVSA

-468 VPLIMPGERIT
+468 IPLIMPGERIT
-479 DGLLCTLRV
+479 DGLLCTLRA

-500 RAHDSVQDGMILT
+500 RAHDSVQDGEILT
-513 VKAEKEDPKKEQ
+513 VKAEQEGSLEVKSV
-525 NRI
+525 

>member
-10 RAYDKTCYPLH
+10 RAYDKTYYPLH

-34 LPISIDVTEVNGMDD
+34 LPISIDITEVDGMDD

-54 GILAEAETRT
+54 GILAEAEART

-109 HAAELMNLTTVFLMP
+109 HAAELMNLTTAFLMP
-124 ERIGAY
+124 ERIGTF

-138 EEVAAGLR
+138 EEVAGKLR
-146 QHPEAEAVV
+146 KHPEAEAVV

-162 GILSDVRAIAAIC
+162 GVLSDVRAIAEIC

-186 AHGAHLGLQVGN
+186 AHGAHLGLRAEN
-198 FSDREFFP
+198 SSDRAFFP

-232 WMHIQGNLVSAKR
+232 WMHIQGNLVSPKR

-255 SSPSYPLMV
+255 SSPSYPLMA
-264 SLDAATGFLTR
+264 SLDAATCFLTR
-275 EGGDYMHRWEEYL
+275 EGGDYLHRWEECL
-288 TAFAEKT
+288 AAFAEKT
-295 RGLRRLW
+295 RGLRYLR
-302 IPGVTDPLPQT
+302 IPGITDPLPRT

-324 ISGKGAGMTGE
+324 ISGRDAGLTGG
-335 ALAAILRD
+335 ALANILRTRY
-343 QYRFETE
+343 QFETE

-360 TSMADDPEEIK
+360 TSMADDPEAIE
-371 RFAEVLS
+371 RFAEALQ
-378 EIDSDS
+378 EIDSGS
-384 LNKTEPSAR
+384 LNEKEPPFPRRLSAS
-393 ECITAADI
+393 DI
-401 DIEIEA
+401 DIVIE
-407 RADAEFSAAATDPG
+407 SN
-421 QTDLAAAPPAETVM
+421 LIAAPSAETVM

-446 PVTEESAAGAVSA
+446 SVLEESAAGAVSA

-468 VPLIMPGERIT
+468 IPLIMPGERIT
-479 DGLLCTLRV
+479 DGLLCTLRA

-500 RAHDSVQDGMILT
+500 RAHDSVQDGEILT
-513 VKAEKEDPKKEQ
+513 VKAGQEGSLEVKSV
-525 NRI
+525 

>member
-10 RAYDKTCYPLH
+10 RAYDKTYYPLH

-34 LPISIDVTEVNGMDD
+34 LPISIDITEVDGMDD

-54 GILAEAETRT
+54 GILAEAEART

-109 HAAELMNLTTVFLMP
+109 HAAELMNLTTAFLMP
-124 ERIGAY
+124 ERIGTF

-138 EEVAAGLR
+138 EEVAGKLR
-146 QHPEAEAVV
+146 KHPETEAVV

-162 GILSDVRAIAAIC
+162 GVLSDVRAIAAIC

-186 AHGAHLGLQVGN
+186 AHGAHLGLRAEN
-198 FSDREFFP
+198 SSDRAFFP

-232 WMHIQGNLVSAKR
+232 WMHIQGNLVSPKR

-255 SSPSYPLMV
+255 SSPSYPLMA
-264 SLDAATGFLTR
+264 SLDAATCFLTR
-275 EGGDYMHRWEEYL
+275 EGGGYLHRWEECL
-288 TAFAEKT
+288 AAFAEKT
-295 RGLRRLW
+295 RGLRYLR
-302 IPGVTDPLPQT
+302 IPGITDPLPRT

-324 ISGKGAGMTGE
+324 ISGRDAGLTGG
-335 ALAAILRD
+335 ALANILRTRY
-343 QYRFETE
+343 QFETE

-360 TSMADDPEEIK
+360 TSMADDPEAIE
-371 RFAEVLS
+371 RFAEALQ
-378 EIDSDS
+378 EIDSGS
-384 LNKTEPSAR
+384 LNEKEPPFPRRLSAS
-393 ECITAADI
+393 DI
-401 DIEIEA
+401 DIVIE
-407 RADAEFSAAATDPG
+407 SN
-421 QTDLAAAPPAETVM
+421 LIAAPSAETVM

-446 PVTEESAAGAVSA
+446 SVLEESAAGAVSA

-468 VPLIMPGERIT
+468 IPLIMPGERIT
-479 DGLLCTLRV
+479 DGLLCTLRA

-500 RAHDSVQDGMILT
+500 RAHDSVQDGEILT
-513 VKAEKEDPKKEQ
+513 VKAGQEGSLEVKSV
-525 NRI
+525 

>member
-10 RAYDKTCYPLH
+10 RAYDKTYYPLH

-34 LPISIDVTEVNGMDD
+34 LPISIDITEVDGMDD

-54 GILAEAETRT
+54 GILAEAEART

-124 ERIGAY
+124 ERIGTF

-138 EEVAAGLR
+138 EEVAGKLR
-146 QHPEAEAVV
+146 KHPEAEAVV

-162 GILSDVRAIAAIC
+162 GVLSDVRAIAEIC

-186 AHGAHLGLQVGN
+186 AHGAHLGLCTEN
-198 FSDREFFP
+198 SSDRTFFP

-232 WMHIQGNLVSAKR
+232 WMHIQGNLVSPKR

-255 SSPSYPLMV
+255 SSPSYPLMA
-264 SLDAATGFLTR
+264 SLDAATCFLTR
-275 EGGDYMHRWEEYL
+275 EGGGYLHRWEECL
-288 TAFAEKT
+288 AAFAEKT
-295 RGLRRLW
+295 RGLRYLR
-302 IPGVTDPLPQT
+302 IPGITDPLPRT

-324 ISGKGAGMTGE
+324 ISGRDAGLTGG
-335 ALAAILRD
+335 ALANILRTRY
-343 QYRFETE
+343 QFETE

-360 TSMADDPEEIK
+360 TSMADDPEAIE
-371 RFAEVLS
+371 RFAEALQ
-378 EIDSDS
+378 EIDSGS
-384 LNKTEPSAR
+384 LNEKEPPFPRRLSAS
-393 ECITAADI
+393 DI
-401 DIEIEA
+401 DIVIEA
-407 RADAEFSAAATDPG
+407 N
-421 QTDLAAAPPAETVM
+421 LIAAPSAETVM

-446 PVTEESAAGAVSA
+446 PVIEESAAGAVSA

-468 VPLIMPGERIT
+468 IPLIMPGERIT
-479 DGLLCTLRV
+479 DGLLCTLRA

-500 RAHDSVQDGMILT
+500 RAHDSVQDGEILT
-513 VKAEKEDPKKEQ
+513 VKAEQEGSLEVKSV
-525 NRI
+525 